1 VVKNVEQTIVN
12 SNLDKEY
19 APIEG
24 DALFL
29 EGARKVLFG
38 FDNQNYKDERIVS
51 AQTLS
56 GTGALKV
63 LCDFLY

>member
-24 DALFL
+24 DA
-29 EGARKVLFG
+29 
-38 FDNQNYKDERIVS
+38 
-51 AQTLS
+51 
-56 GTGALKV
+56 
-63 LCDFLY
+63 